1 MSTNAKIYTNM
12 KNKMI
17 YIVASLLMLTVGF
30 SSCEKKSEGLT
41 SITYYAELELIGGSV
56 VGVNLDGTYVEP
68 GYKATMNGQDVT
80 SQVKVSDNIDT
91 SEKGVYSVVYSVTN
105 ADGFAST
112 ISRTVIVADL
122 SDPIEGAWVVN
133 PASYRIYNGGAPTPY
148 KGAFTITIFKN
159 DVGGYEVSDLMAG
172 WYDQGAGYG
181 PDFAMLADITV
192 AGDGTITYVDSYVK
206 GWGDAAD
213 DLKNAK
219 YDAAANQ
226 ISYQLFYASVIEFD
240 VVLDKIAF

>member
-1 MSTNAKIYTNM
+1 M
-12 KNKMI
+12 KSKMI
-17 YIVASLLMLTVGF
+17 YIAASLLLLTLGF

-41 SITYYAELELIGGSV
+41 SITYYAELELIGGDV
-56 VGVNLDGTYVEP
+56 VGLNIGGTYVDP
-68 GYKATMNGQDVT
+68 GYKATMNGKDVT
-80 SQVKVSDNIDT
+80 SQVKVTDNINPAK
-91 SEKGVYSVVYSVTN
+91 KGVYSVVYSVVN

-112 ISRTVIVADL
+112 ASRTVIVADL
-122 SDPIEGAWVVN
+122 SDPIEGAWVIN
-133 PASYRIYNGGAPTPY
+133 PASFRIYDAGAPTSY

-159 DVGGYEVSDLMAG
+159 DAGGYAVSDLMGG

-181 PDFAMLADITV
+181 PDFAMVGNINV
-192 AGDGTITYVDSYVK
+192 AADGTITLVDSSVK

-213 DLKNAK
+213 DLKNGK
-219 YDAAANQ
+219 FDAAANQ